1 MDRRQTERPVHWPGG
16 KAPGSG
22 RPQHRQ
28 GPGCWSELAQPGAA
42 ASKSSTR
49 VTYKIS
55 NGALADDADDADGN
69 GSSAATQ
76 SATMGRFKPHP
87 PSDVA
92 SAQALFP
99 AISRQ
104 DFIVL
109 G

>member
-1 MDRRQTERPVHWPGG
+1 MDRRQTERPVRWPGG

-28 GPGCWSELAQPGAA
+28 EPGCWSELAQPGAA

-49 VTYKIS
+49 VTYKTS
-55 NGALADDADDADGN
+55 NGALADDADGN

-76 SATMGRFKPHP
+76 SATLGRFIPHP

-92 SAQALFP
+92 SAQARFP
-99 AISRQ
+99 VKFSQ
-104 DFIVL
+104 DFIVFR
-109 G
+109 